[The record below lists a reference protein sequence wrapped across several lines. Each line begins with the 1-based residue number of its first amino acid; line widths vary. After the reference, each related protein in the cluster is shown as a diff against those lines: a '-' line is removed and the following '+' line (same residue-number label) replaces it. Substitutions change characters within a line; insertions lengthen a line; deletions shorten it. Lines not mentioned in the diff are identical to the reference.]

1 MAAEKLDLVKTY
13 KTYYRASK
21 APALVEFGPISFLTL
36 KGMGAPAGAEFA
48 SAVEALYPLAYGIK
62 ALCKAQG
69 RDFGVP
75 KLEGLWWVESD
86 RPALQVP
93 YEEWCWKLLIRM
105 PDFVTQEMVSQA
117 KTVVIEKKGIA
128 LIQEIIFAEIAE
140 GQCVQ
145 IMHVGP
151 YATEPE
157 SIAKLIRFMVENGL
171 VANGLHH
178 EIYLSDPRRT
188 APEKMKT
195 ILRQP
200 VKEA

>member
-62 ALCKAQG
+62 AL
-69 RDFGVP
+69 
-75 KLEGLWWVESD
+75 
-86 RPALQVP
+86 
-93 YEEWCWKLLIRM
+93 EEWCWKLLIRM

-157 SIAKLIRFMVENGL
+157 SIAKLMRFMVENGL